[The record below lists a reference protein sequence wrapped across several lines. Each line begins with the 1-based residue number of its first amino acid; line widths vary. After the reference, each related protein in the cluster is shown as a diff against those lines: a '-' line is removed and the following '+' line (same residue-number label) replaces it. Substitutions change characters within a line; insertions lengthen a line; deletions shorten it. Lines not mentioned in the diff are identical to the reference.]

1 MAKKR
6 GQKSQ
11 IITNVDSTGHSRLQ
25 LFILVTPIIGFFPA
39 LWMLYRKE
47 GNTTSQSISRLAIVL
62 GLCWVFGSVLLGW
75 EVQVSETGAIPLLL
89 GSSLLTTSYFI
100 ISFGLMIQIWQ
111 RKPIW
116 LPGLSWLA
124 EKLLRKHLS

>member
-25 LFILVTPIIGFFPA
+25 LFILVIPIIGFFPA

-75 EVQVSETGAIPLLL
+75 EVQMSETGAIPLLL

-111 RKPIW
+111 KKPIW
-116 LPGLSWLA
+116 LPGLSWLS

>member
-11 IITNVDSTGHSRLQ
+11 ITTNLDSTGHSRLQ
-25 LFILVTPIIGFFPA
+25 LFILVIPIIGFFPA
-39 LWMLYRKE
+39 LWMLYQKE
-47 GNTTSQSISRLAIVL
+47 GNTTSQGVSRLAIVL
-62 GLCWVFGSVLLGW
+62 GLCWVFCSVLLGW
-75 EVQVSETGAIPLLL
+75 EVQMSETGAIPLLI
-89 GSSLLTTSYFI
+89 GSSILTTSYFI

>member
-62 GLCWVFGSVLLGW
+62 GLCWVFGSLLLGW
-75 EVQVSETGAIPLLL
+75 EVQMSETGAIPLLI

-116 LPGLSWLA
+116 LPGFSWLA

>member
-11 IITNVDSTGHSRLQ
+11 ITTNLDSTGHSRLQ
-25 LFILVTPIIGFFPA
+25 LFILVIPIIGFFPA
-39 LWMLYRKE
+39 LWMLYQKE

-75 EVQVSETGAIPLLL
+75 EVQMSETGAIPLLI
-89 GSSLLTTSYFI
+89 GSSILTTSYFI

>member
-1 MAKKR
+1 MPKKR

-75 EVQVSETGAIPLLL
+75 EVQMAETGAIPLLL

-100 ISFGLMIQIWQ
+100 ISFGLMMQIWQ